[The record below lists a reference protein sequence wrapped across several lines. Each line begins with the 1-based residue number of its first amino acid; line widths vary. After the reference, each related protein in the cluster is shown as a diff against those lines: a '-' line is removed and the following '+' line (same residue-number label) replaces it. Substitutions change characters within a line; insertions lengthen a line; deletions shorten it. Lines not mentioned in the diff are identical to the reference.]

1 MAEQGYDLRERK
13 RTKTRL
19 MIQAEAFR
27 LFAERGYENTT
38 VDDIAYAAAISPRTF
53 FRYFP
58 AKEDVVIWDEYDP
71 IAPDLVDARP
81 NDEPL
86 AETLR
91 AITREAIGGL
101 YRRDPEQLLI
111 RTRLVTSVPE
121 LRARM
126 LAQQGSGGQMLAA
139 LLAHKRGLPRDDLA
153 ARVIAAAFGA
163 AIITAIDAWQ
173 TDDGKSD
180 LLELVDRAIDAL
192 ARGLRELNA

>member
-13 RTKTRL
+13 RTKTRF

-27 LFAERGYENTT
+27 LFAEQGYENTT